1 MIEFYKAWIL
11 KAQSDL
17 KSAEVMVRRDD
28 PITDTAIYH
37 TQQCAEKALKGF
49 LAYRQSE
56 IQKIHHLVKL
66 VELCA
71 TLDSD
76 FDSLLDDADELTPM
90 GTEFRYPDDFDVID
104 DISQLFPTVEE
115 VEEAIAKA
123 KRILDF
129 VLSKLPSRS
138 IG

>member
-1 MIEFYKAWIL
+1 MIEFYEAWLL

-17 KSAEVMVRRDD
+17 DAAEVVVHRDE
-28 PITDTAIYH
+28 PITDVAIYH

-66 VELCA
+66 VEQCA

-76 FDSLLDDADELTPM
+76 FESLLDDADELTPM
-90 GTEFRYPDDFDVID
+90 GTEFRYPDDFDEID
-104 DISQLFPTVEE
+104 DISQLFPTVEK
-115 VEEAIAKA
+115 VEGAIAKA
-123 KRILDF
+123 TRILDF
-129 VLSKLPSRS
+129 VLSKLPKK
-138 IG
+138 

>member
-1 MIEFYKAWIL
+1 ML
-11 KAQSDL
+11 KAQNDL
-17 KSAEVMVRRDD
+17 KTAEVAIRQDD
-28 PITDTAIYH
+28 PTTDTAIYH

-49 LAYRQSE
+49 LAYRQSK

-66 VELCA
+66 VEQCA

-76 FDSLLDDADELTPM
+76 FDSLWEDADELTPM
-90 GTEFRYPDDFDVID
+90 GCEFRYPDDFDEIK

-115 VEEAIAKA
+115 VEDAIAKA

-129 VLSKLPSRS
+129 VLLKLPKR
-138 IG
+138 